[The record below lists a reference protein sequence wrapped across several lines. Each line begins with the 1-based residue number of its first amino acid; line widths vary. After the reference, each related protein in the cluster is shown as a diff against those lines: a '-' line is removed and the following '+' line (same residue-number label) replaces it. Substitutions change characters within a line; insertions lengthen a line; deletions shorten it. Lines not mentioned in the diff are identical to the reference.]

1 MGTGYLIR
9 VVLFCLLIVDYTT
22 VSAQNCD
29 EIFLNQLEQK
39 YHRKKT
45 HFIKQV
51 RNAAISPKVVN
62 PPDLQTLPEDSIIL
76 ICKVF
81 FTKKTIKDIDN
92 GKIDKSKFLCY
103 FNPKSIVLDE
113 AILVFHGDSLE
124 AFKWEKNKFTLE
136 YYHNNQLSALTDYYL
151 KYHPEIVFTSG
162 CALWD
167 GFVFFVKN
175 GEIQTLDLKTGIM
188 EPITENNT
196 YVKDNLNMSLGV
208 MTKPYI

>member
-1 MGTGYLIR
+1 MKAKNLIR
-9 VVLFCLLIVDYTT
+9 IILFSLLATDCMV
-22 VSAQNCD
+22 VSAQNCE
-29 EIFLNQLEQK
+29 EIFLNRLGQT
-39 YHRKKT
+39 YHQRKP

-51 RNAAISPKVVN
+51 RNAVISPKIVN

-76 ICKVF
+76 VCQVF
-81 FTKKTIKDIDN
+81 FTKGTIKLIDQ
-92 GKIDKSKFLCY
+92 GKIDKSQFLCY
-103 FNPKSIVLDE
+103 FNPKSIVLKR
-113 AILVFHGDSLE
+113 AIPIFHGDSLE
-124 AFKWEKNKFTLE
+124 AFKWGKNKFTLE
-136 YYHNNQLSALTDYYL
+136 YYYNNQLSALTDYYL
-151 KYHPEIVFTSG
+151 KYQPEIVFISG

>member
-81 FTKKTIKDIDN
+81 FTKKQL
-92 GKIDKSKFLCY
+92 KILTME
-103 FNPKSIVLDE
+103 KSINPSFCVIS
-113 AILVFHGDSLE
+113 IL
-124 AFKWEKNKFTLE
+124 N
-136 YYHNNQLSALTDYYL
+136 
-151 KYHPEIVFTSG
+151 P
-162 CALWD
+162 
-167 GFVFFVKN
+167 
-175 GEIQTLDLKTGIM
+175 
-188 EPITENNT
+188 
-196 YVKDNLNMSLGV
+196 
-208 MTKPYI
+208 